1 MAEGQFLGSKTKVVY
16 TTDAGKSI
24 VLNLDDDLV
33 VANSGLATYDPGS
46 PPTNVVGKFPR
57 FRPRG
62 VYWQATAPG
71 FEGAR
76 KFLIAGTNS
85 ATLYTADAPTTI
97 TVDGVAGITTGKR
110 GEQYSF

>member
-1 MAEGQFLGSKTKVVY
+1 MALGQFLGAKTKVVY

-33 VANSGLATYDPGS
+33 TANSGLDVYNPSS

-57 FRPRG
+57 FKPRG
-62 VYWQATAPG
+62 VYWQATAAN

-76 KFLIAGTNS
+76 KFLIAGTND
-85 ATLYTADAPTTI
+85 APLYTADAPTAITI
-97 TVDGVAGITTGKR
+97 DGVAGITTGKR